1 MVTLYPSSKQNP
13 PKEFSIHHYVS
24 FFISK
29 MNCLTQQILNSEE
42 LEILRK
48 NLDKEDLNWEDGR
61 QTAGKHAA
69 KVKNNLQL
77 RRDSDLSIKFSR
89 LITKKILG
97 NELIKSFALPKK
109 VHGTIFSKTT
119 SGMKYGRHIDNAY
132 MSSGRADL
140 SFTIFLNSKDNYEG
154 GALSIESFNSEE
166 KFKLEAG
173 GIIIYPSTYLHSVE
187 EVFDGE
193 RLVFI
198 GWIESYVKS
207 IEEREYLFDLDA
219 AARSLLA
226 KYGRSDEVDL
236 IFKSY
241 TNLLR
246 RLGD

>member
-1 MVTLYPSSKQNP
+1 
-13 PKEFSIHHYVS
+13 
-24 FFISK
+24 
-29 MNCLTQQILNSEE
+29 MNYLTHQLLNSEE

-48 NLDKEDLNWEDGR
+48 NLDKEKLFWEEGKK
-61 QTAGKHAA
+61 TAGKLAA
-69 KVKNNLQL
+69 NVKNNLQL
-77 RRDSDLSIKFSR
+77 KRDSDLSIKFSA
-89 LITKKILG
+89 LITKKILR

-109 VHGTIFSKTT
+109 IHGTIFSK
-119 SGMKYGRHIDNAY
+119 SKKGMKYGSHIDNAY

-140 SFTIFLNSKDNYEG
+140 SFTIFLNNKNDYKG

-166 KFKLEAG
+166 KFKLNPGE
-173 GIIIYPSTYLHSVE
+173 IIIYPSTYLHSVE
-187 EVFDGE
+187 EVIDGE
-193 RLVFI
+193 RLVCI

-241 TNLLR
+241 SNLLR
-246 RLGD
+246 RLGS

>member
-1 MVTLYPSSKQNP
+1 
-13 PKEFSIHHYVS
+13 
-24 FFISK
+24 
-29 MNCLTQQILNSEE
+29 MNYLTHQLINSEE
-42 LEILRK
+42 LEIIRK
-48 NLDKEDLNWEDGR
+48 NLKKEESLWEDGR
-61 QTAGKHAA
+61 QTAGRHAS

-77 RRDSDLSIKFSR
+77 NRDSDLSKKFSG

-109 VHGTIFSKTT
+109 VHGTIFSK
-119 SGMKYGRHIDNAY
+119 SSKGMGYGRHIDNVY

-140 SFTIFLNSKDNYEG
+140 SFTIFLSSKENYEG
-154 GALSIESFNSEE
+154 GALSIEDFKSEE
-166 KFKLEAG
+166 KFKLDAG
-173 GIIIYPSTYLHSVE
+173 EIIIYPSTYLHSVE
-187 EVFDGE
+187 EVSNGE

-226 KYGRSDEVDL
+226 IYWSSNEVDL

-246 RLGD
+246 RLGS

>member
-1 MVTLYPSSKQNP
+1 
-13 PKEFSIHHYVS
+13 
-24 FFISK
+24 
-29 MNCLTQQILNSEE
+29 MNYLTHKLLNSEE

-48 NLDKEDLNWEDGR
+48 NLEKDSLVWENGKL
-61 QTAGKHAA
+61 TAGKHAA
-69 KVKNNLQL
+69 KEKNNLQL
-77 RRDSDLSIKFSR
+77 RRDSDLSIKFSG
-89 LITKKILG
+89 LITKKILS

-109 VHGTIFSKTT
+109 IHGTIFSKST

-140 SFTIFLNSKDNYEG
+140 SFTVFLNCKNKYEG
-154 GALSIESFNSEE
+154 GALLIESLNSEE
-166 KFKLEAG
+166 KFKLDAG
-173 GIIIYPSTYLHSVE
+173 EIIIYPSTYLHSVE
-187 EVFDGE
+187 KVIDGE

-241 TNLLR
+241 SNLLR
-246 RLGD
+246 RLGS